1 MVTKQKD
8 MLSNGIVECA
18 NESEIDLQ
26 AIFSILLRNKK
37 LVSSI
42 TLFGI
47 VFSGLFAISTKKTW
61 QGGFQIVLENTKREL
76 PTSRPGFS
84 SIVGLSSNTS
94 PLKTEVE
101 ILKSPS
107 VLMNIFEFVKEKKES
122 SPDSNRKTSFSGWI
136 NRLEI
141 ELEPSTSVL
150 NITYKDKD
158 KDLVLPVLN
167 RISESY
173 QQYSGKKRL
182 RNLELGSVFFDKQIS
197 KYRKKSIDSLREA
210 QQFAI
215 DQDLSLFKDD
225 AKINKDIV
233 NSINIEDIRLRAANE
248 IKVIDNQLS
257 KIKQIEDQS
266 EEIMYF
272 VSSLNIPS
280 LSRVSN
286 LFTEIDFELAE
297 KRLIYQESDFRI
309 QNLLEKRKFLI
320 ESLKRQALGYLNAN
334 KADAQSRLNA
344 SERPEGVLIK
354 YQMLLSKANKD
365 AATLNNLENE
375 YRIHQLE
382 MARSQDPWELITKPT
397 LLPYP
402 VAPKKKTILFFGFL
416 VGFLFGS
423 GVALVKDKRENIIYL
438 KREMELFSNIKVLG
452 EVNLTKQSE
461 KERSVQFLKNGIL
474 SEIDGSIGILIIS
487 QIDRE
492 INSQLDQFFKKV
504 FQEKNFLITND
515 LIEIKN
521 IDNLILVTILG
532 RTKRDEII
540 DSKKIL
546 SRQKNDL
553 LGMIVVDEINKL
565 D

>member
-1 MVTKQKD
+1 
-8 MLSNGIVECA
+8 GIVECA